1 MATTTTTTATTL
13 LFAERWLPEKCP
25 QLAPAAADPAR
36 PETLDADAILP
47 GFQAYCVEQWLA
59 APDRAL
65 VALVVKTNND
75 KHRLHVARL
84 RFPRP
89 DASLWLAQVASRA
102 LADRLLRVTTPL
114 GDIFAGSLAN
124 VDPALTLIPLPHDGD
139 LARALPTLWLNLNL
153 KRLGC
158 GTRAALTAKPPT
170 DAQTEKLFQ
179 SFKLARNPKLALNAV
194 VAELVAVVQCALILL
209 GLLPHEFVVDGCLCD
224 ATLDALRAVKD
235 GTVLS
240 PFPAGSDMA
249 ASPGTTAAATGG
261 SVGPSAAA
269 SGSTEPATV
278 VCDLSAVMTCLIR
291 VITLRTKLSFV
302 VNQVTKDPFSNPT
315 QFQKNIAS
323 FQRSKDLP
331 LTKCLDPP
339 TVAALDD
346 ALFQASTT
354 PGRVGK
360 LFRARLDQVRTA
372 VTLDNFLS
380 LTAQVDRTRALW
392 HGSTKRG
399 THDAEVEGLLQGG
412 KEFATS
418 LLKKSAA
425 GGSTSRHHH
434 HQRHASNE
442 GDETD
447 RAGTERRKSIT
458 PAATPVVG
466 RSARPSTS
474 AGPMPPNAVPPPM
487 SPSDPAA
494 AAAPSRPSSSSSDEF
509 EPWKKGKEIASFLL
523 NVGRQ
528 QQQAAAVR
536 DDDVPTDASV
546 PRIELPPTST
556 SAAGKPSKK
565 DASSR
570 GRKSRARSPAPPVDL
585 ALLSAASPQLL
596 VSPGAPGAA
605 PMDFLAP
612 PPQPVSRSP
621 SGWGRR
627 AGRRRRQSSNGNSA
641 AAAEA
646 VAALAAAA
654 AAAAA
659 TAATP
664 VSPAAPTAPQLT
676 SWMFGSQPRDA
687 ASVRRLIRRDVA
699 SQRAIRRAVSVPRV
713 ARNGAVDDI
722 MGRRRRAE
730 EAARGLDELEIVAR
744 DLAETLASVA
754 EVYHHRAAQVE
765 SLRAQAA
772 HLDERAQRARDHSD
786 DLATQLARTQY
797 TINATAEK
805 LHESEE
811 VVMLFQE
818 GLDQLESDA
827 ANAQPGYFGRAARF
841 LYELGETC
849 IAACS
854 HVVKVADR
862 YVSPPQHAAAAA
874 SASGAGQRASTVTRS
889 TSTRPSIVLPATVPV
904 GAG

>member
-1 MATTTTTTATTL
+1 MTVMGE
-13 LFAERWLPEKCP
+13 FGEHE
-25 QLAPAAADPAR
+25 AR
-36 PETLDADAILP
+36 
-47 GFQAYCVEQWLA
+47 GGQAGRGW
-59 APDRAL
+59 R
-65 VALVVKTNND
+65 
-75 KHRLHVARL
+75 
-84 RFPRP
+84 
-89 DASLWLAQVASRA
+89 
-102 LADRLLRVTTPL
+102 
-114 GDIFAGSLAN
+114 
-124 VDPALTLIPLPHDGD
+124 
-139 LARALPTLWLNLNL
+139 
-153 KRLGC
+153 
-158 GTRAALTAKPPT
+158 PPT

-194 VAELVAVVQCALILL
+194 VTELVAVVQCALILL
-209 GLLPHEFVVDGCLCD
+209 GLLPHEFDVDGCLCD

-235 GTVLS
+235 GAVLS
-240 PFPAGSDMA
+240 PFPGSDMVP
-249 ASPGTTAAATGG
+249 SPGTTSAAMGG
-261 SVGPSAAA
+261 SAGPSTPAG
-269 SGSTEPATV
+269 GSTEPATV
-278 VCDLSAVMTCLIR
+278 VCDLPAVMTCLIR

-331 LTKCLDPP
+331 ITKCLDPS
-339 TVAALDD
+339 TVAALDG

-372 VTLDNFLS
+372 ITLDNFLS
-380 LTAQVDRTRALW
+380 LTSQVDRTRALW
-392 HGSTKRG
+392 HGSAKRG

-447 RAGTERRKSIT
+447 RAGTERRKSVT

-466 RSARPSTS
+466 RSARPSAS
-474 AGPMPPNAVPPPM
+474 AGPMSPGTAPPPM
-487 SPSDPAA
+487 SPSDSAVP
-494 AAAPSRPSSSSSDEF
+494 PPSSSSSDEF

-528 QQQAAAVR
+528 QQQQGASAR

-546 PRIELPPTST
+546 PRIELPPAST
-556 SAAGKPSKK
+556 SASGKGSKK

-585 ALLSAASPQLL
+585 ALLAAPTPQLM
-596 VSPGAPGAA
+596 VAPI
-605 PMDFLAP
+605 DLLAP

-659 TAATP
+659 APT
-664 VSPAAPTAPQLT
+664 SPAAPTAPQLT
-676 SWMFGSQPRDA
+676 SWMFGSQPRNA
-687 ASVRRLIRRDVA
+687 TS
-699 SQRAIRRAVSVPRV
+699 RAVPVL
-713 ARNGAVDDI
+713 N
-722 MGRRRRAE
+722 
-730 EAARGLDELEIVAR
+730 
-744 DLAETLASVA
+744 
-754 EVYHHRAAQVE
+754 
-765 SLRAQAA
+765 
-772 HLDERAQRARDHSD
+772 
-786 DLATQLARTQY
+786 
-797 TINATAEK
+797 TI
-805 LHESEE
+805 
-811 VVMLFQE
+811 
-818 GLDQLESDA
+818 
-827 ANAQPGYFGRAARF
+827 
-841 LYELGETC
+841 
-849 IAACS
+849 
-854 HVVKVADR
+854 
-862 YVSPPQHAAAAA
+862 
-874 SASGAGQRASTVTRS
+874 
-889 TSTRPSIVLPATVPV
+889 
-904 GAG
+904 